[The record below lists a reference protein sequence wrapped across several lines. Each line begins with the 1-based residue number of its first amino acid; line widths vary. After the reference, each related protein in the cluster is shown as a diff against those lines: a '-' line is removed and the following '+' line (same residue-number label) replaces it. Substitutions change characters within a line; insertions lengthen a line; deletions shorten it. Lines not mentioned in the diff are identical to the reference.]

1 MLQRTLVLAQKT
13 ADEAIAEAQQRART
27 MLEESET
34 KAHTLVTEAEE
45 TSRRIAENERQ
56 RLESEVQDLSSRR
69 DTLSADVEA
78 LEKYEREYRS
88 RLRKAIETEL
98 DSLGKFTGP
107 QGQRPKMHDVNVP
120 PPREAIAN
128 SGRSGAPSPNASPS
142 KAAPPAPSVPTAE
155 IGSVDPFPKPPAEP
169 PRPTPAPAPEP
180 SWPAADPTAD
190 EPVPKPQVGN
200 APGLADFVPA
210 DAPLEPEV
218 LDDDAFFATLR
229 EAVRDDAPLG
239 PRRRGRRHLRR
250 RQPRAA
256 QKVPPPRWS
265 ACDLLQ
271 SNRRRVSADVELRR
285 RHPARHP
292 PSRATPRRAPRPRSS
307 ARVAAP
313 RRQLVTAHSVRARSL
328 ISSPDALRRSLSFR
342 ASSREAFAPKVV
354 VEGGVERDGVRTV
367 PGERELCVRR
377 RSHLDLVG
385 TDLDGVP
392 SPSSIR

>member
-1 MLQRTLVLAQKT
+1 MDVTPRELRDTDIREGFRGYHRDDVDELLERAASTVEGLTERVRQLTERLSSAEGSAGKSRETEEMLQRTLVLAQKT

-27 MLEESET
+27 ILEESET
-34 KAHTLVTEAEE
+34 KAHNLVTEAEE

-69 DTLSADVEA
+69 DTLNVDVEA

-107 QGQRPKMHDVNVP
+107 QGQRPKLHDVNVP

-128 SGRSGAPSPNASPS
+128 SGRTAAPSPNASPS
-142 KAAPPAPSVPTAE
+142 KAAPPPPSPMPTAE
-155 IGSVDPFPKPPAEP
+155 IGSVDPFPNPPAEP
-169 PRPTPAPAPEP
+169 PRPAPAPESAPDSEP

-210 DAPLEPEV
+210 DEPLEPEV

-239 PRRRGRRHLRR
+239 PRDEEDDDVYDDDSAEPRKRGFRR
-250 RQPRAA
+250 RR
-256 QKVPPPRWS
+256 
-265 ACDLLQ
+265 
-271 SNRRRVSADVELRR
+271 
-285 RHPARHP
+285 
-292 PSRATPRRAPRPRSS
+292 
-307 ARVAAP
+307 
-313 RRQLVTAHSVRARSL
+313 
-328 ISSPDALRRSLSFR
+328 
-342 ASSREAFAPKVV
+342 
-354 VEGGVERDGVRTV
+354 
-367 PGERELCVRR
+367 
-377 RSHLDLVG
+377 
-385 TDLDGVP
+385 
-392 SPSSIR
+392 